1 MDCSPSSSS
10 VLGISQARML
20 EWISGSFSRGIVLT
34 QGSNLRLLHCRRIL
48 YPLSHWGSPKQGT
61 TFYWSHLEFVNAQ
74 NYGHDVTSTRDCLL
88 SGNSKKSQTRES
100 TEKWAGLWKT
110 VMEAV
115 FSSSIF
121 PDFSDAATITVCE
134 RNGRVRGGTQ
144 LPCCRRGR
152 SEELCLPHAASTHIR
167 SCMTIQWPSRKGHSH
182 HLRDWLWKRLSS
194 IPWVSVCGKHSKRGF
209 FFPSH
214 WTLHTLH
221 AHSGNSSSLG
231 PSLLNISVGKWA
243 LFHRSELSK

>member
-1 MDCSPSSSS
+1 MKKFKVISLLVTLAIMASVVGIGLSSAMADVSSEMDYTVVCDD
-10 VLGISQARML
+10 LGIDELVSYNNLKVQ
-20 EWISGSFSRGIVLT
+20 SGGFMRV
-34 QGSNLRLLHCRRIL
+34 
-48 YPLSHWGSPKQGT
+48 
-61 TFYWSHLEFVNAQ
+61 EFENAQ

-100 TEKWAGLWKT
+100 TEKWAGLRKT

-115 FSSSIF
+115 FGSSIF

-167 SCMTIQWPSRKGHSH
+167 SCMTIQ
-182 HLRDWLWKRLSS
+182 
-194 IPWVSVCGKHSKRGF
+194 
-209 FFPSH
+209 
-214 WTLHTLH
+214 
-221 AHSGNSSSLG
+221 
-231 PSLLNISVGKWA
+231 
-243 LFHRSELSK
+243 